1 MKTFKRVIISSN
13 GSCYF
18 VNSGVLSSN
27 KLVVFEKQDDKNFT
41 FNQKKEQ
48 ITVDSKRFSY
58 YKKKYLK

>member
-1 MKTFKRVIISSN
+1 MKTFKRIVISSD

-18 VNSGVLSSN
+18 SNLGVLLSN
-27 KLVVFEKQDDKNFT
+27 KPVVFQKQDDKNFI

-48 ITVDSKRFSY
+48 IVVDSKKFSH

>member
-1 MKTFKRVIISSN
+1 MKTFKRIVISSN

-18 VNSGVLSSN
+18 YNSGILLSN
-27 KLVVFEKQDDKNFT
+27 KLVVFQKQDDKNFT

-48 ITVDSKRFSY
+48 IVVDSRKFAH